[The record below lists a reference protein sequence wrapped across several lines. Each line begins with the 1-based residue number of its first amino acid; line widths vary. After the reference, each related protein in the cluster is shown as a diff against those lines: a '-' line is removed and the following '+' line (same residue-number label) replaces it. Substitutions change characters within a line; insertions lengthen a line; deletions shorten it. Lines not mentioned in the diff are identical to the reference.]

1 MYVKETEGK
10 YMYTTQENN
19 FRGGGGGELERNN
32 TKLNKTIQNI
42 IDKR

>member
-19 FRGGGGGELERNN
+19 FRGGGGELERNN

>member
-1 MYVKETEGK
+1 MYVKETEGR

-19 FRGGGGGELERNN
+19 FRGGGELERNN

>member
-1 MYVKETEGK
+1 MYVKETEGR

-19 FRGGGGGELERNN
+19 FRGGWGELERNN